1 MDENKNI
8 TAAAAEETIESI
20 KKLMEAIGND
30 SELKA
35 KLEETL
41 AALTGKSEV
50 PQPESTAEAEAVDN
64 TDPAESKDNDS
75 DENIE
80 LKESM
85 EDDSDDDDE
94 EDDEEDNEDDDV
106 TSSKTELSYVFNDDA
121 IAGLIVGF
129 AAGAAIVGG
138 GVLLHKLLK

>member
-1 MDENKNI
+1 MNKNI

-30 SELKA
+30 NELKA

-41 AALTGKSEV
+41 AALTGKAEDTK
-50 PQPESTAEAEAVDN
+50 QEQTAEAETVDN
-64 TDPAESKDNDS
+64 PEPAESKDNDS

-80 LKESM
+80 PKESL